1 MSGVRETIGTKVAA
15 KTITLELPEELIDLL
30 GPPDAIAGRV
40 RESLV
45 LDLLRDAQIT
55 QGEAALLLGV
65 TRYNILD
72 LMARYCIPSG
82 PETAEEMRQDIE
94 NARRFLWPAST
105 DCMGEQQ

>member
-1 MSGVRETIGTKVAA
+1 MRETIGTTVAT
-15 KTITLELPEELIDLL
+15 KTITLELPEELVGLL

-65 TRYNILD
+65 TRYDILD
-72 LMARYCIPSG
+72 LMARYAIPSG

-94 NARRFLWPAST
+94 NARRFARSTST
-105 DCMGEQQ
+105 DGGYYQQ

>member
-1 MSGVRETIGTKVAA
+1 MQGVRGTIGATVAA
-15 KTITLELPEELIDLL
+15 ITITLELPEELVDLL

-65 TRYNILD
+65 TRYDILD
-72 LMARYCIPSG
+72 LMVRYRIPSG
-82 PETAEEMRQDIE
+82 PETAEEMRQEIE
-94 NARRFLWPAST
+94 SAWRFLQSAST
-105 DCMGEQQ
+105 NDGG